1 MENKD
6 GGGGGDVCVLGAVN
20 AGQLFFTDGIP
31 GTTCSRL
38 TLERDPA
45 GHAKGRRNKN
55 GEEIVVISRQKKKC
69 MRGK

>member
-1 MENKD
+1 M
-6 GGGGGDVCVLGAVN
+6 GAVN

-45 GHAKGRRNKN
+45 GHAKGRRNKM
-55 GEEIVVISRQKKKC
+55 GR
-69 MRGK
+69 RLW